1 MLDLLISNGLIVD
14 GTASPGF
21 YGAVG
26 VEGDEVRILR
36 GDVSDVEATR
46 VIDASG
52 QVVCPGFIDMHS
64 HGGLVILGD
73 PRHEPKVRQG
83 VTTELIGIDG
93 NSVAPFKTQE
103 DLHRFIE
110 LDAGLN
116 GVPPMPAQWAS
127 VGEYLALF
135 DNKVAVNI
143 CYILGNSP
151 VRIWALGWEQ
161 RPATGEEI
169 ENMKSVLREGMEEG
183 AFGMSTG
190 LDYPPG
196 SYADTDELVELSR
209 EAARMG
215 GIYHTHVRYWLG
227 DRFLDP
233 MREAIE
239 IGERSGVPVHITHLS
254 QRATSPGGARRL
266 LEFVEDA
273 RDQGLDVT
281 FDTFPYP
288 VGSTRVLIVFPQWA
302 HDGGPDKLKEVLRS
316 PQARE
321 RLREEVKPLTRSW
334 DEMWLTNFSKHH
346 NRRYDGRSIAEVAGM
361 MNMGEVDALCDLLLD
376 ENLQISYT
384 GVSRNGATV
393 PLFMSHPLC
402 MVGSDAVMVG
412 EYPNPHTY
420 GTFPYI
426 LSEYV
431 REEQWLSMSE
441 AIRKMTSFAA
451 QRLGLRDRGLLRDG
465 MKADVVVFDAQR
477 VKAPATRQEPKQFPL
492 GINYVIV
499 NGQVVI
505 DNGEHTGALP
515 GRALRHRR

>member
-1 MLDLLISNGLIVD
+1 MLDVLISNGLIVD

-26 VEGDEVRILR
+26 IQGDEVRILR
-36 GDVSDVEATR
+36 GDVSEVEAAR

-52 QVVCPGFIDMHS
+52 QVVCPGFIDLHS
-64 HGGLVILGD
+64 HGGHVILDD
-73 PRHEPKVRQG
+73 PRHEPKIRQG

-93 NSVAPFKTQE
+93 NSFAPFKSRE

-116 GVPPMPAQWAS
+116 GAPSKPAEWGS
-127 VGEYLALF
+127 VAEHLAMF

-143 CYILGNSP
+143 CYIIGNSP
-151 VRIWALGWEQ
+151 LRIWALGWDN
-161 RPATGEEI
+161 RPATGAEI

-196 SYADTDELVELSR
+196 SYANTDELVELSR
-209 EAARMG
+209 EAARLG

-233 MREAIE
+233 MKEAIE
-239 IGERSGVPVHITHLS
+239 IGQRSGVPVHITHLS
-254 QRATSPGGARRL
+254 QTATSTRGARRM
-266 LEFVEDA
+266 LEFVEEH
-273 RDQGLDVT
+273 REQGMDLT
-281 FDTFPYP
+281 FDTFPYA

-316 PQARE
+316 PEARE
-321 RLREEVKPLTRSW
+321 RLRTEVKPRAPTW
-334 DEMWLTNFSKHH
+334 EEMWLTNFSKHH
-346 NRRYDGRSIAEVAGM
+346 NRKYDGRSIAEVADM
-361 MNMGEVDALCDLLLD
+361 MNLHAVDALCELLLD
-376 ENLQISYT
+376 ESLQLSYT
-384 GVSRNGATV
+384 GSSRNAATV

-402 MVGSDAVMVG
+402 LVGSDAVMVG
-412 EYPNPHTY
+412 EHPNPHTY
-420 GTFPYI
+420 GTFPFI

-431 REEQWLSMSE
+431 REERWMSLAE

-451 QRLGLRDRGLLRDG
+451 QRLGLPDRGLLRDG
-465 MKADVVVFDAQR
+465 MKADVVVFDAER
-477 VKAPATRQEPKQFPL
+477 VKGPATRREPKQFPI
-492 GINYVIV
+492 GINYVLV
-499 NGQVVI
+499 NGKLVV
-505 DNGEHTGALP
+505 DNNVHTGALP
-515 GRALRHRR
+515 GRALRRGR